1 MSTSRPLI
9 LSLLIALCAAMVAAQ
24 SPSNKIPDSSRPL
37 PVLAPNAEA
46 TPNLFQ
52 FQLPV
57 DMSGLNLLPAERA
70 SERKDDFRLESRRQP
85 PITLELNDTIC
96 YTVRTYRV
104 ARENPDSDA
113 VRPAGYSTCQRA
125 SRFQF
130 RTAVDSREVAPR

>member
-9 LSLLIALCAAMVAAQ
+9 LSLLIVLCAATVAAQ
-24 SPSNKIPDSSRPL
+24 SPSNKIPDSSQPL
-37 PVLAPNAEA
+37 PVLAPNPEA
-46 TPNLFQ
+46 APNVFQPQRLF
-52 FQLPV
+52 
-57 DMSGLNLLPAERA
+57 DMSGLNLLPADRT
-70 SERKDDFRLESRRQP
+70 SERKDDFRLESRRQR